1 MRTANIMRAG
11 AALLLPLAMA
21 ACSDRSG
28 GDTPQAVP
36 PPGVIPPTASIQS
49 QIGAAFASFFDASN
63 ATDAKDPTPADL
75 PPVSL
80 TTEPIPG

>member
-36 PPGVIPPTASIQS
+36 PSGVVPPTASIQS